1 MSGRC
6 ENWKKQIA
14 ILMKDGQPMRK
25 LNLGRKHRFL
35 CTCKTEKQARY
46 EKAVMESEGGNP
58 IIIRNGVKLYEVI
71 RK

>member
-1 MSGRC
+1 MKNANLS
-6 ENWKKQIA
+6 KKY
-14 ILMKDGQPMRK
+14 
-25 LNLGRKHRFL
+25 RFL